1 MIFIDKYSNK
11 FVEKTY
17 DFYKNKIINSDRLIN
32 SKECLGN
39 DMLGW
44 MDLDADL
51 NLINSVAKSIR
62 DSSDCILV
70 IGIGGSYL
78 GAKMSIDFL
87 NPADKEKVHFI
98 GNNLDAE
105 NLINTLKSCEE
116 KSVHVVVISKSG
128 NTIEIKS
135 TLDIVVSF
143 MRKKYSNIKQRFTVI
158 TGKSGYLKKYAEQN
172 DWRILNI
179 PENVGGRFSV
189 LTNVGLLP
197 MCISG
202 IKIENV
208 ILGALDMKRKSQNI
222 FSDCHKYAL
231 VRNALYSLGFKIE
244 LFSSFSMR
252 LLSAMEWIKQLFGES
267 EGKDSKGIFP
277 ASSLFSTDLHSLGQF
292 IQEGS
297 KILFETIIFCQNQ
310 DKDLIISDDVSDTRL
325 KNKSFNE
332 LNKRI
337 FESTVK
343 AHYSG
348 GVPCNILNFDKF
360 TEENL
365 GRFIYFFEKSC
376 AISAICLGVN
386 PFNQPGV
393 EIYKKNIF

>member
-1 MIFIDKYSNK
+1 MIFIDKYSKK
-11 FVEKTY
+11 FIEKSY
-17 DFYKNKIINSDRLIN
+17 DLYKDKIINCDKLLN
-32 SKECLGN
+32 TKKCLGSE
-39 DMLGW
+39 MLGW
-44 MDLDADL
+44 MDLNMDL
-51 NLINSVAKSIR
+51 NLIRSVAKSIR
-62 DSSDCILV
+62 DSADCILV

-78 GAKMSIDFL
+78 GAKMAIDFL
-87 NPADKEKVHFI
+87 SPGDKEKVHFI
-98 GNNLDAE
+98 GINLDAE
-105 NLINTLKSCEE
+105 NLMNILDKSKQ
-116 KSVHVVVISKSG
+116 KSVHVIVISKSG

-135 TLDIVVSF
+135 TLDIVISF
-143 MRKKYSNIKQRFTVI
+143 MRKKYSNIKQKFTVI
-158 TGKSGYLKKYAEQN
+158 TGKSGYLREYAEQN
-172 DWRILNI
+172 SWRILNI

-208 ILGALDMKRKSQNI
+208 ILGALDMKKKSQNVL
-222 FSDCHKYAL
+222 SDCHKYAL
-231 VRNALYSLGFKIE
+231 IRNSLYSLGFKIE

-277 ASSLFSTDLHSLGQF
+277 ASALFSTDLHSLGQF

-297 KILFETIIFCQNQ
+297 KILFETIILCQN
-310 DKDLIISDDVSDTRL
+310 KNKNLIISDDISDTRL
-325 KNKSFNE
+325 KNKSFSE

-348 GVPCNILNFDKF
+348 GVPCNILNFDEF

-365 GRFIYFFEKSC
+365 GKFIYFFEKSC

-393 EIYKKNIF
+393 EIYKKNIL